1 MKKAFLLCC
10 FFVLICFASSLTL
23 VSCKKEEKESLYPT
37 TKITQTPKAL
47 GKEIFEGKGNCVAC
61 HQADQKIVGP
71 SIQDI
76 AKIYKTKNGNIVDFL
91 KNDANPLVDP
101 SQYEVMKTN
110 FAITK
115 SMSDQE
121 LKGLESYI
129 LSFSK

>member
-1 MKKAFLLCC
+1 MKKAFLFCY

-23 VSCKKEEKESLYPT
+23 VSCKKESDESFGKPT
-37 TKITQTPKAL
+37 EVKTPEVL
-47 GKEIFEGKGNCVAC
+47 GKKIFEGKGNCVAC
-61 HQADQKIVGP
+61 HQVDQKIVGP
-71 SIQDI
+71 SVQNI
-76 AKIYKTKNGNIVDFL
+76 AEIYKTKNGNIVDFL
-91 KNDANPLVDP
+91 KNDASPLVDL

-115 SMSDQE
+115 SMSDDE